1 MAAIRQRYNKWE
13 ARVRV
18 PVALRQS
25 YGGKELLYRTLQA
38 PDRKGAKL
46 EAEAWEVG
54 LRAEW
59 ATRSTPSGAPS
70 PALRQLYETFRSLA
84 ANQAYVLETEEAEEW
99 DEVAAGIGVEL
110 DRMAD
115 EIGERPLTEEQRAK
129 LWALQDA
136 RAERMRQPVKRRAA
150 LEPTFREVAEDHLR
164 LWRIAPGRKVTNTEQ
179 QKVATFDLFASF
191 FGARPIREVR
201 RGDAAAFADA
211 LRQLD
216 PSWARTGK
224 AKGSAP
230 VPPWPQLVK
239 EYGGREVGLSDAT
252 VNRHMATLSA
262 LWKWAEEREHC
273 EGRNPFQ
280 GHRRKLT
287 NGRNKAGY
295 VAWEPDE
302 LRTLF
307 AKPPK
312 RDDLTE
318 VMLVA
323 MFTGMRL
330 NEIAS
335 LTFGQIRTADG
346 VAFIDVQDAKTIA
359 GQRKVPLHPRLSWLV
374 ARAKGKPAED
384 RVWPRFTGEGPGKK
398 PGGDA
403 GKQFTAFKAAAG
415 FKDRRRVF
423 HSFRKNVVGQL
434 ERAGVPQNE
443 VAQLVGHEKQG
454 LTFGVYGANMPLSR
468 LAEIVA
474 LIDYPGLSLPEPAA
488 A

>member
-1 MAAIRQRYNKWE
+1 MAAIKQRYNKWE
-13 ARVRV
+13 AKVRV
-18 PVALRQS
+18 PVEHREGM
-25 YGGKELLYRTLQA
+25 GGKEYLYRTLQA
-38 PDRKGAKL
+38 TDRKGARL
-46 EAEAWEVG
+46 EATAWEVG

-59 ATRSTPSGAPS
+59 ATRSASTDNPVQV
-70 PALRQLYETFRSLA
+70 LRDLYETIRNLA
-84 ANQAYVLETEEAEEW
+84 ADHAYRVKSDSPEEG
-99 DEVAAGIGVEL
+99 DEVAAGIALEI

-115 EIGERPLTEEQRAK
+115 EIGERDLTDREQAK

-136 RAERMRQPVKRRAA
+136 QAQRLGKLVKPRAA
-150 LEPTFREVAEDHLR
+150 LEPTFREVAEEHLKM
-164 LWRIAPGRKVTNTEQ
+164 WRIAPGRKVTNTEQ
-179 QKVATFDLFASF
+179 QKVATFDLFAAY
-191 FGARPIREVR
+191 FGDRPIRQVG

-224 AKGSAP
+224 AKKDAP
-230 VPPWPQLVK
+230 AMPWPQLIK
-239 EYGGREVGLSDAT
+239 EYGGRSAGLSDAT

-273 EGRNPFQ
+273 DGRNPFQ

-295 VAWEPDE
+295 VAWEPEE
-302 LRTLF
+302 LARLF

-312 RDDLTE
+312 REDLTE

-335 LTFGQIRTADG
+335 LRFDQIGSVDG

-359 GQRKVPLHPRLSWLV
+359 GQRNVPLHPRLSWLV
-374 ARAKGKPAED
+374 SRAKGKPAEG

-403 GKQFTAFKAAAG
+403 GKQFTAFKTALG
-415 FKDRRRVF
+415 FTDRRKVF

-434 ERAGVPQNE
+434 ERHGIPQNE
-443 VAQLVGHEKQG
+443 VATLVGHEKQG
-454 LTFGVYGANMPLSR
+454 ITFSVYGADLPLSR

-474 LIDYPGLSLPEPAA
+474 LIDYPGVPLPKPKPI
-488 A
+488 